1 MSDDLLWLQLVWKM
15 MGCIMKRRERKKE
28 KKKEK
33 AMEFK
38 VLITGG
44 DGGVLLVT

>member
-1 MSDDLLWLQLVWKM
+1 MSGDLLWLQPVWKM
-15 MGCIMKRRERKKE
+15 MGCIMKRRERRKE
-28 KKKEK
+28 KTKQT
-33 AMEFK
+33 AMEFE